1 VKLSEA
7 VDVGDRPMRA
17 TMSELIMA
25 QQILENAPVHP
36 EFDRA
41 LRLIKSE
48 LLRRK

>member
-7 VDVGDRPMRA
+7 VYVADRTTKA